1 MMKMYFDYLKALVGS
16 KKGQG
21 MVEYGLIIS
30 LIAVACIAA
39 LMVLGPK
46 IATLFSGVANNI
58 TAPSSGTTT
67 P

>member
-1 MMKMYFDYLKALVGS
+1 MKMYLSYLRTLLGS

-39 LMVLGPK
+39 LLILGPT
-46 IATLFSGVANNI
+46 IADLFTEVSETI
-58 TAPSSGTTT
+58 TGEPT

>member
-1 MMKMYFDYLKALVGS
+1 MMKMYLSYLRALIGS

-39 LMVLGPK
+39 LIILGPS
-46 IATLFSGVANNI
+46 IADLFTEVSETI
-58 TAPSSGTTT
+58 TGEPT

>member
-1 MMKMYFDYLKALVGS
+1 MLQMYVSYLRALLGS

-39 LMVLGPK
+39 LLVLGPK
-46 IATLFSGVANNI
+46 IADLFTSVSNTI
-58 TAPSSGTTT
+58 TPAT
-67 P
+67 